1 MRRNSLFLAALALLL
16 WSFLAYLGSNLSH
29 LPPFLLVGILLSI
42 GGILSLGQVTRW
54 RVSVKTFLVGVGGI
68 FGYHFLLFSAF
79 RAAPVVEANLI
90 NYLWPLLL
98 VLMSPIFLA
107 GHPLRKH
114 HVIGGVMGLAGA
126 ALIVTGGHIA
136 LDVSHLSG
144 YLFAF
149 GAAVTWACYS
159 LMTKRL
165 PTFPTAA
172 VGGFCLSSGL
182 LALLIFWAETGTVKI
197 FSQISWRDWMFLA
210 LLGIGPMGA
219 AFFAWDAALK
229 RGDPRIIGSLAYLTP
244 LASTLILVLAGGKPL
259 PRSTAIA
266 MILIIAGAV
275 VGSLDVLQRENRME
289 KG

>member
-1 MRRNSLFLAALALLL
+1 LRRNSLFLAALALLL

-29 LPPFLLVGILLSI
+29 LPPFLLVGISLSI

-54 RVSVKTFLVGVGGI
+54 RVSAKTFLVGD
-68 FGYHFLLFSAF
+68 FLLFSAF

-98 VLMSPIFLA
+98 VLMSPVFLA
-107 GHPLRKH
+107 RHPLRKH

-126 ALIVTGGHIA
+126 VLIVTGGHIA

-165 PTFPTAA
+165 PIFPTAA

-182 LALLIFWAETGTVKI
+182 LALLIFWAETGSVKI

-244 LASTLILVLAGGKPL
+244 LVSTLILVLAGGKPM

-275 VGSLDVLQRENRME
+275 VGSLDGLQRQNRME